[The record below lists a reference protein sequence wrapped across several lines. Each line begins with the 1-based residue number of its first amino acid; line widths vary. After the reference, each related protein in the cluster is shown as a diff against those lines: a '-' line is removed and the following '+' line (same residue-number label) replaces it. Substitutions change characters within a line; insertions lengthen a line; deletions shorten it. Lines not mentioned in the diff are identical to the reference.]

1 MVLIQ
6 KQLRNLLVL
15 FIILQFGIISLNAQT
30 GYYKEIK
37 MYADSLYHSFSKFEK
52 RNALLSFTD
61 TARLKWNN
69 LPLGLRA
76 RAGLNIGNMDNDQRR
91 LVHRILS
98 VSLSSQGY
106 LKATGIMHLDNLINS
121 YYDSLYYQKRFNDTV
136 YQRVKALQWSHKNFF
151 FAFFGNPQD
160 KSWGYKLEGHHLS
173 VNFTFSG
180 DNISVTPFFIGTDPA
195 EYMISEYA
203 GWRVLGQEQDL
214 GLRFINMLTP
224 ELRKKATM
232 DAEVPVDIIT
242 GAESGKRL
250 IDYWGIKASELTAL
264 QKTALEHII
273 REFVF
278 NLEYDKA
285 IVEYDK
291 IKKAGI
297 DNIWFGWIGAYN
309 EEKQHYFVINGPTF
323 LIEFDDR
330 SGGPNRAANHI
341 HAIWREKSNE
351 FGEDVLKQHY
361 LKEKH

>member
-1 MVLIQ
+1 MISIQRLLI
-6 KQLRNLLVL
+6 NLLALLVIFL
-15 FIILQFGIISLNAQT
+15 SGTLTPKAQT
-30 GYYKEIK
+30 GYYNEIK
-37 MYADSLYHSFSKFEK
+37 VYADSLYNSFNKLEK

-76 RAGLNIGNMDNDQRR
+76 RAGLNIGNMNNDQRR
-91 LVHRILS
+91 LIHRLLS
-98 VSLSSQGY
+98 ASLSSQGY

-121 YYDSLYYQKRFNDTV
+121 YYDSLYYQKQFSDTV
-136 YQRVKALQWSHKNFF
+136 YERIKALQWSHKNFF
-151 FAFFGNPQD
+151 FAFFGNPWE
-160 KSWGYKLEGHHLS
+160 KTWGYKLEGHHLS

-195 EYMISEYA
+195 EYLVSEYA

-214 GLRFINMLTP
+214 GLRFINMLSP
-224 ELRKKATM
+224 ELKKKATM
-232 DAEVPVDIIT
+232 DAEVPADIIT

-250 IDYWGIKASELTAL
+250 VDYWGIKASELTAL
-264 QKTALEHII
+264 QKTVLEHII

-285 IVEYDK
+285 VAEYDK

-297 DNIWFGWIGAYN
+297 DNVWFGWIGSYT
-309 EEKQHYFVINGPTF
+309 EDKQHYFVINGPTF

-341 HAIWREKSNE
+341 HAIWREKGNE